1 MCGVHGGDRRKVGAD
16 ELSLTVT
23 SEELPQHAVTEKART
38 QKVKPLVGLVNYLA
52 RVSPLCAR
60 SFLSK
65 NLKI

>member
-52 RVSPLCAR
+52 RVSPL
-60 SFLSK
+60 
-65 NLKI
+65 